1 MRIPI
6 ALAVCLAATSAL
18 PYVGQWHA
26 YTDKTHVTSLIEHNG
41 FVYAGT
47 TGGIRRLTPAAGSM
61 AQVEYD
67 NLDGLLDVSIKSLLR
82 DADGVLWAVAFD
94 GYLYTLRGSRWE
106 VSGRSYAALGWK
118 MNDRAALAAGPYFY
132 LGSLKGLT
140 VFDTRKKISQLNVT
154 RFRDET
160 DVSVLSLLPLE
171 DTLYVGTT
179 RGVYKIAVYFADPL
193 NPPAGGS
200 YPNLADP
207 NAWVQVSSAIGHSLA
222 MSGDSVVA
230 RGPGT
235 LIEAPLRVEAF
246 LDTPL
251 VVGAHAYAGWKDFT
265 TALVTGGRVFAG
277 GESGLAVSQNPAGAA
292 ADAQLLA
299 PLTAH
304 SRDTIF
310 NLGAHG
316 GTIWGH
322 SPTGLHKLSGSGEF
336 LAVNTGI
343 PYIPELLTR
352 HLRNVKVDA
361 GGAVYVGTWG
371 HGLTR
376 FRNGALDRWTQGT
389 NPCIFQAFPP
399 DNPWTVAMAISSPRN
414 GGLYFSVFR
423 TEGSGDHQLVYFDLD
438 DGTISCP
445 EAGLLVDG
453 GYAHAV
459 HAFSDTLLGVATND
473 GVSFFKT
480 RQGLS
485 GTLLEPK
492 GKWTVKGGSPEGWD
506 LAADRWGRPW
516 VTFGSNLGSLDL
528 DSLDISTSGFLDG
541 AEGFSGEDC
550 RSLESDAAGVL
561 WLGCANGLFQV
572 TTGIAGDISA
582 VRRYGM
588 DDGLLS
594 LRILDLSVDP
604 VTGRVWI
611 ATDRGVSMLEGA
623 GQTAVPNGS
632 LAAVTPYPNPFKP
645 GHRFVIFDNLPRNS
659 TLRILDGTGHVVKIF
674 HPRDLTGNQAQ
685 WDGKNQQGTPVSAG
699 VYLFSVVSGSK
710 VQRGKVIV
718 AR

>member
-1 MRIPI
+1 MRTPI

-18 PYVGQWHA
+18 PYVGQWHT
-26 YTDKTHVTSLIEHNG
+26 YTDKTHVTSLIEHGG

-47 TGGIRRLTPAAGSM
+47 TGGIRRLALGAGTM
-61 AQVEYD
+61 AETEYD

-82 DADGVLWAVAFD
+82 DADGALWAVALD

-106 VSGRSYAALGWK
+106 ASGRSYAALGWK
-118 MNDRAALAAGPYFY
+118 MNDRAALAAGVHFY

-140 VFDTRKKISQLNVT
+140 VFDTKKKVSQLNVT

-160 DVSVLSLLPLE
+160 DVSVLSLLPRG
-171 DTLYVGTT
+171 DTLYLGTT
-179 RGVYKIAVYFADPL
+179 RGIYKIAVYFADPL
-193 NPPAGGS
+193 NPPADGG

-207 NAWVQVSSAIGHSLA
+207 NAWIQVSSAIGYSLGV
-222 MSGDSVVA
+222 SGDSVVA

-235 LIEAPLRVEAF
+235 LIEAPVRVEAF
-246 LDTPL
+246 RDTPL
-251 VVGAHAYAGWKDFT
+251 VVGAHVYAGWKDFT
-265 TALVTGGRVFAG
+265 TALVTDGRVFAG

-292 ADAQLLA
+292 ADAQILA
-299 PLTAH
+299 PLKAH

-310 NLGAHG
+310 NLGSHG
-316 GTIWGH
+316 SAVWGH
-322 SPTGLHKLSGSGEF
+322 SPAGLHKLSASGEF
-336 LAVNTGI
+336 TAVNTGI
-343 PYIPELLTR
+343 LPSAELLIR
-352 HLRNVKVDA
+352 QLRNVRVDA
-361 GGAVYVGTWG
+361 DGSVYVGVWG
-371 HGLTR
+371 TGLNR
-376 FRNGALDRWTQGT
+376 FHNGALVTHT
-389 NPCIFQAFPP
+389 HATAPCIFQAAPP
-399 DNPWTVAMAISSPRN
+399 GPWTVAMALSAPRQ

-423 TEGSGDHQLVYFDLD
+423 TEGSGDHQLVHYNVATE
-438 DGTISCP
+438 TISCP
-445 EAGLLVDG
+445 DEGLSVEG
-453 GYAHAV
+453 GYPHAIQ
-459 HAFSDTLLGVATND
+459 AFSDTLLGVATNN
-473 GVSFFKT
+473 GVTFFKT
-480 RQGLS
+480 RQGFS
-485 GTLLEPK
+485 GPILEPK
-492 GKWTVKGGSPEGWD
+492 GKWVVKGGSPEGWD

-528 DSLDISTSGFLDG
+528 DSLDISADKFLDG

-561 WLGCANGLFQV
+561 WLGCSNGLFQV
-572 TTGIAGDISA
+572 TTGIGGEISA

-604 VTGRVWI
+604 LTGKVWI

-623 GQTAVPNGS
+623 GQTVVPNGS
-632 LAAVTPYPNPFKP
+632 LAEVTPYPNPFKP

-659 TLRILDGTGHVVKIF
+659 TLRIHDGTGHVVRIF

-685 WDGKNQQGTPVSAG
+685 WDGKNQQGSPVSTG